1 MKEYQKLIDQVKH
14 HEGLVL
20 HGYRDS
26 RGYLTIGYGR
36 LIDEE
41 LGGGITEGEAETL
54 LLNDLSKVI
63 LEARQFD
70 WYDGLNEPR
79 KAVIVS
85 MIFNLGFPRFSKF
98 VNTIG
103 FLEEGLFVEASEEM
117 LNSKW
122 AHQVG
127 NRAIMLSRQMAT
139 GEWQED

>member
-20 HGYRDS
+20 HGYKDS

-41 LGGGITEGEAETL
+41 LGGGITAAEAETL
-54 LLNDLSKVI
+54 LLNDLTKVI
-63 LEARQFD
+63 AEAKQYD
-70 WYDGLNEPR
+70 WYDGLNDPR
-79 KAVIVS
+79 KAVVIS
-85 MIFNLGFPRFSKF
+85 MMFNLGRPRFEKF
-98 VNTIG
+98 VNTIA
-103 FLEEGLFVEASEEM
+103 FIRDGLFEEASEEM